1 VREPMEMNMTRER
14 AFVVAGVALMVVAA
28 AEIGA
33 AWSQAAPTLR
43 FAVIGS
49 GGQTEVP
56 YAIQQAGLDK
66 KYGIKIEIIDFAVP
80 AQQYNMFR
88 AGAADIAGGNFVD
101 LLRQRKGGNAIQAIH
116 GFQGYNNMI
125 VVKPVSPIKEFAEL
139 KGKKVGTFG
148 TTLLDW
154 LIVRAAGKKAYNV
167 DLETDA
173 TLVPG
178 APPLLNQF
186 LAKGEVEATLQFSS
200 LTLGP
205 VARGE
210 QRVVIDVPTLVKA
223 AGFGGDPFYLQWI
236 ITEKW
241 AKANPEA
248 LRKLPAMFNEAYAVL
263 KSEDRLW
270 PALAQRINVTDPE
283 VTAAYRDLE
292 RRVDNPPYRAELI
305 KPTQTLLDAIVSIA
319 GEGAV
324 GVTVVDPAAFLFP

>member
-1 VREPMEMNMTRER
+1 MMMTRER
-14 AFVVAGVALMVVAA
+14 AFIVASVALIVVAV
-28 AEIGA
+28 AEIGE
-33 AWSQAAPTLR
+33 AWSQAAPVLR

-66 KYGIKIEIIDFAVP
+66 KYGIKIEIIDFVAP

-88 AGAADIAGGNFVD
+88 AGTADIAGGNFVD

-116 GFQGYNNMI
+116 GFQAYNNMI
-125 VVKPVSPIKEFAEL
+125 VVKPASPIREFAQL

-148 TTLLDW
+148 VTLLDW

-186 LAKGEVEATLQFSS
+186 LTKGEVEATLQFSS

-210 QRVVIDVPTLVKA
+210 QRVVIDVPTLMKA

-241 AKANPEA
+241 TKANPEA
-248 LRKLPAMFNEAYAVL
+248 LHKLPAMFNEAYAVL
-263 KSEDRLW
+263 KGDDRLW
-270 PALAQRINVTDPE
+270 PALAQRINVTDPD

-292 RRVDNPPYRAELI
+292 RRVNNPPYRAELI
-305 KPTQTLLDAIVSIA
+305 KPTQALLDALVSIA
-319 GEGAV
+319 GERAV
-324 GVTVVDPAAFLFP
+324 GVTLVDPAAFLFP